1 MRRGW
6 EPAPYSEMLDFR
18 LCVITERW
26 RERGHIDVAKAA
38 IAGGAGAIQLRD
50 KELPARELFE
60 IGRQIRD
67 LCRQAGVLFFVND
80 RPDLALA
87 LHADGVHIG
96 QDDLPVAE
104 ARRLLDY
111 SGRRLILGASAPTPE
126 EARAAEK
133 QGADYVSV
141 GPVFATATKA
151 DAGPA
156 VGLETIGHVK
166 SACYLPVVAIGGI
179 SAENARSVIEAGAD
193 AVAVISAVT
202 RADDMERATRE
213 LAEAVAARSSS
224 HP

>member
-1 MRRGW
+1 
-6 EPAPYSEMLDFR
+6 

-26 RERGHIDVAKAA
+26 RDRGHLDVAKAA

-50 KELPARELFE
+50 KDLSARELYE

-87 LHADGVHIG
+87 LHADGVHVG

-111 SGRRLILGASAPTPE
+111 SGRQLILGASAPTPE
-126 EARAAEK
+126 EARAAENA
-133 QGADYVSV
+133 GAGYVSV
-141 GPVFATATKA
+141 GPMFATTTKP

-156 VGLETIGHVK
+156 VGLGRIKDVK
-166 SACYLPVVAIGGI
+166 SACSLPVVGIGGI

-193 AVAVISAVT
+193 AIALISAVT

-213 LAEAVAARSSS
+213 LADAVMARSSS